1 MQSNEMIHTLQV
13 INSGYLGHG
22 LEDMEKWIAFSWAAK
37 MYIEHLG

>member
-22 LEDMEKWIAFSWAAK
+22 LEGYEKMDCIF
-37 MYIEHLG
+37 MGG